1 MAVIFGDSGQCGEAS
16 DPTSVPFCEAT
27 LSPGRGGSGHER
39 RRRPAAMV
47 AAAAGG
53 GGPYRGRSVLLCRV
67 FLAVPSSRGR
77 ALCRLDMATVFL
89 RSITA

>member
-1 MAVIFGDSGQCGEAS
+1 MAEIFGDSGRLARGKHLVSPPCPSAKQPWSLGCAGSEHW
-16 DPTSVPFCEAT
+16 SVMQ
-27 LSPGRGGSGHER
+27 
-39 RRRPAAMV
+39 RPWPV
-47 AAAAGG
+47 EGC
-53 GGPYRGRSVLLCRV
+53 PYRGRSVLLCRV